1 MSKYIEGSKIRKYTC
16 LTRRYIAKISI
27 NVFDQLFM
35 LHVDF
40 NIDTNLLLYGNDNL
54 HLHSLK
60 KALLI
65 VSVHNFKFIDEYL
78 RFK

>member
-1 MSKYIEGSKIRKYTC
+1 M
-16 LTRRYIAKISI
+16 
-27 NVFDQLFM
+27 FDQLFTCM

-40 NIDTNLLLYGNDNL
+40 NNDTNLLLYGNDNL
-54 HLHSLK
+54 HLHSFKK

-78 RFK
+78 QLRFK